1 MTDLVII
8 ADDLT
13 GAGDSATLFAERA
26 ATGITLDGAASW
38 PELPVLAVDT
48 DSRYTTPTEAARRVA
63 AAAERA
69 RGLGARAYKKI
80 DSLLRGNVAA
90 EVAAAARA
98 LGSAERPALA
108 VVAPAFPSTGR
119 TTVEG
124 VVLVHGE
131 PLPAPQH
138 GRVAAVLAEA
148 DLTTAGAPLDRQGG
162 PAALAELLASAWG
175 DGVDAVVVDA
185 VADKDLARVVQ
196 ATAELDFPVLLVG
209 SGGLARPLRTLVPLS
224 QAPSVAAA
232 DIQGPVLV
240 VAGSYAEQARAQREE
255 LVRAGFGEVF
265 LEPADLPAT
274 AAAMREGLGAG
285 DVVLAPDPRLPVR
298 REDAIT
304 IASALAQAALAV
316 LDDLGMLVATGGETA
331 RSILTAAGVTQLE
344 VLGEAEPGV
353 VQARVPGRD
362 LILLTKAGAFGDP
375 GTLLR
380 CVQALRAASP
390 APNQEAPMRR
400 PIVAIT
406 MGDAAGVG
414 PEIIVKALADPDVYT
429 WARPLVVG
437 DARRLGRALEITGV
451 DLEVRT
457 VAGPREAAF
466 RPGVVDCLDLDCISP
481 DLPFGKLSPEAGEGA
496 YRFVERATQ
505 LAVAGEVDAICTAP
519 LNKEALHA
527 AGHKY
532 PGHTELLAELTG
544 TDEVSMMLS
553 APKLR
558 VPCHHPHRA
567 TRHGRAD
574 QPWPGRADHPPR
586 PRHPGQG
593 WDPGATHRGLRHQP
607 PCRRARPLRARGRG
621 DQGRPGHRGGPGRR
635 DRRPRPAAGRHR
647 LLPRRP
653 RRLRPGGRHVP
664 RPRTRTGQGDGA
676 GVGGE
681 HHRRPPGHPHQR
693 RPRDRLRHRRH
704 RQGRPSQHAGGP
716 PPSRRPRSRPGRED
730 RRPCLAVVLVRVVD
744 RARASLLG
752 LGCLVLQPHL
762 A

>member
-26 ATGITLDGAASW
+26 ATGITLDAAAPW

-69 RGLGARAYKKI
+69 LGLGARVYKKI

-98 LGSAERPALA
+98 LGSGERPALA

-131 PLPAPQH
+131 PLSAPQH

-148 DLTTAGAPLDRQGG
+148 DLTTATAPLDRQGS

-175 DGVDAVVVDA
+175 DSVDGVVVDA
-185 VADKDLARVVQ
+185 VSDADLARVAQ
-196 ATAELDFPVLLVG
+196 ATADLEFPVLLVG
-209 SGGLARPLRTLVPLS
+209 SGGLARPLRALIPMS

-240 VAGSYAEQARAQREE
+240 VVGSYAEQARAQREE

-265 LEPADLPAT
+265 LDPADLPAM

-298 REDAIT
+298 REDAAT
-304 IASALAQAALAV
+304 IASTLAQAALAV

-344 VLGEAEPGV
+344 VLGEVEPGV
-353 VQARVPGRD
+353 VQAKLPGRD

-437 DARRLGRALEITGV
+437 DARRLRRALEITGV

-457 VAGPREAAF
+457 VPGPREAAF
-466 RPGVVDCLDLDCISP
+466 RPGVVDCLDLDCIPP

-558 VPCHHPHRA
+558 VIHVTTHIGLLDMVERINPGLVERAIRRGHDTLVKAGIQQPRIAVCGINPHAGEHGLFGRGEEETKVAPGIEAARA
-567 TRHGRAD
+567 NGIDAQGPLPADTVFFRA
-574 QPWPGRADHPPR
+574 
-586 PRHPGQG
+586 
-593 WDPGATHRGLRHQP
+593 
-607 PCRRARPLRARGRG
+607 GRG
-621 DQGRPGHRGGPGRR
+621 DFDLVVAMYHDQGHGPVKVMGLESGVNITVGLPVIRTSVDHGTAFDIAGTGKADQASMLEALR
-635 DRRPRPAAGRHR
+635 QAA
-647 LLPRRP
+647 
-653 RRLRPGGRHVP
+653 
-664 RPRTRTGQGDGA
+664 D
-676 GVGGE
+676 
-681 HHRRPPGHPHQR
+681 
-693 RPRDRLRHRRH
+693 
-704 RQGRPSQHAGGP
+704 
-716 PPSRRPRSRPGRED
+716 
-730 RRPCLAVVLVRVVD
+730 LAPD
-744 RARASLLG
+744 RAEKTDA
-752 LGCLVLQPHL
+752 PT
-762 A
+762 